1 MNLPEPISC
10 KLVNWEDIETWCWM
24 LKDQLGAAD
33 WRPDIVVGLARGGW
47 APARVLCDQMIIKEL
62 YSVKTEHWGLTASK
76 DGQAKLVQG
85 LNVDVSGKKV
95 LVLDDITDTGDSM
108 HLAREHISSLEP
120 DDVRTA
126 TLLHIP
132 HSKFKPDFV
141 ARELAEGEWHWF
153 IFPWNY
159 HEDITNL
166 LPKVLELPHT
176 LEEVMDSVLTNLGL
190 DLSREKVQK
199 ALDHCRELEKVVFE
213 NGKYRQKKVI

>member
-1 MNLPEPISC
+1 MPERISC
-10 KLVNWEDIETWCWM
+10 QLVSWEDIETWCKM
-24 LKDQLGAAD
+24 LKDQLDEAG
-33 WRPDIVVGLARGGW
+33 WRPDIIVGLARGGW

-76 DGQAKLVQG
+76 DGKAKLVQG
-85 LNVDVSGKKV
+85 LNVDVKGKKV
-95 LVLDDITDTGDSM
+95 LILDDITDTGDSM
-108 HLAREHISSLEP
+108 RLASEHVASLDP
-120 DDVRTA
+120 GGCRTA

-166 LPKVLELPHT
+166 LPKILEEHHT
-176 LEEVMDSVLTNLGL
+176 LEEVVESALTYLNL
-190 DLSREKVQK
+190 DLSREKIK
-199 ALDHCRELEKVVFE
+199 EALDYSRELDKIILED
-213 NGKYRQKKVI
+213 GKYRQK

>member
-1 MNLPEPISC
+1 MPDKISC
-10 KLVNWEDIETWCWM
+10 KLVSWEDIENWCWR
-24 LKDQLGAAD
+24 LKEQLIEAD

-76 DGQAKLVQG
+76 DGRAKLVQE
-85 LNVDVSGKKV
+85 LNVDVTDKRV

-108 HLAREHISSLEP
+108 RLAREHIVSLEP
-120 DDVRTA
+120 DSVRTA

-132 HSKFKPDFV
+132 HSKFKPDFM
-141 ARELAEGEWHWF
+141 ARELEEGEWHWF

-166 LPKVLELPHT
+166 LPKILEDHHT
-176 LEEVMDSVLTNLGL
+176 LEEVVEATLTYLNL
-190 DLSREKVQK
+190 DLSRAQIKE
-199 ALDHCRELEKVVFE
+199 ALDHSRELDKIILED
-213 NGKYRQKKVI
+213 GKYRQK